1 MPSTSQSIEKLQKKL
16 DKDPGSLIFFQL
28 AEEHRKEGNL
38 QEAEKILK
46 QGLTR
51 HPNYWSARVT
61 LARIYQQLGNH
72 DPAQE
77 ELEKVVRA
85 VPDHLLANRLLGDV
99 YLSKSEWKDA
109 LKCLRVV
116 HMLNP
121 GDQEILGQVTRL
133 EAELLPAPE
142 IQEQHPPQTVQVEQG
157 QEEHFTPIFL
167 KRRIQ

>member
-38 QEAEKILK
+38 EAAESILK
-46 QGLTR
+46 QGLSR

-61 LARIYQQLGNH
+61 LARIYQQLGNS
-72 DPAQE
+72 DPAQA

-85 VPDHLLANRLLGDV
+85 VPDHLLANRLLSDI
-99 YLSKSEWKDA
+99 YLSKNEYQDA

-116 HMLNP
+116 QMLNP
-121 GDQEILGQVTRL
+121 GDHEVS
-133 EAELLPAPE
+133 
-142 IQEQHPPQTVQVEQG
+142 EQ
-157 QEEHFTPIFL
+157 
-167 KRRIQ
+167 